1 MEIIVD
7 DEYIIENEQKELHI
21 VAEFE
26 IINHNYKILIVTLTI
41 DRYTKYL
48 FKVTKYEDNICIS
61 EFDIYTTNTDLSKE
75 INDICIDY
83 SNIECNVTTV
93 KCNNND
99 NIYSIEIRPIYN
111 TNVRCLV
118 FYNSMFYNSTGITDM
133 SYNTKFIYNYLSN
146 HLYLFDI
153 NNEYI
158 LK

>member
-7 DEYIIENEQKELHI
+7 DEYVIEHEQEKLHI

-83 SNIECNVTTV
+83 SNIECNVTIV
-93 KCNNND
+93 HRD
-99 NIYSIEIRPIYN
+99 NAIYSIKFKPVHNNNNIQS
-111 TNVRCLV
+111 LV
-118 FYNSMFYNSTGITDM
+118 FLSNLLEK
-133 SYNTKFIYNYLSN
+133 KFKYIIKCIHDYLSKD
-146 HLYLFDI
+146 LYLFDI
-153 NNEYI
+153 NNKYI

>member
-7 DEYIIENEQKELHI
+7 DEYVIEHEQEKLHI

-26 IINHNYKILIVTLTI
+26 VINHNYKILIVTLTT

-48 FKVTKYEDNICIS
+48 FKATKYENNICIS
-61 EFDIYTTNTDLSKE
+61 EFGVYTANTTDLSKE
-75 INDICIDY
+75 INDICMDY
-83 SNIECNVTTV
+83 SNIECNVTIV
-93 KCNNND
+93 HRD
-99 NIYSIEIRPIYN
+99 NAIYSIEIRPIYN

-153 NNEYI
+153 NNEYV

>member
-1 MEIIVD
+1 MEMIVD
-7 DEYIIENEQKELHI
+7 ENQPKLNINI

-26 IINHNYKILIVTLTI
+26 VINHNYKILIVTLTT

-48 FKVTKYEDNICIS
+48 YTKYLFKATKYEDNICIS
-61 EFDIYTTNTDLSKE
+61 AFDIYTANTDLSKE

-83 SNIECNVTTV
+83 SNIECNVTIV
-93 KCNNND
+93 HRD
-99 NIYSIEIRPIYN
+99 NAIYSIEIRPIYN

-153 NNEYI
+153 NNEYV

>member
-1 MEIIVD
+1 MEMIVD
-7 DEYIIENEQKELHI
+7 ENQPKLNINI

-26 IINHNYKILIVTLTI
+26 VINHNYKILIVTLTT

-48 FKVTKYEDNICIS
+48 FKATKYEDNICIS
-61 EFDIYTTNTDLSKE
+61 AFDIYTANTDLSKE

-111 TNVRCLV
+111 SNDWCFV
-118 FYNSMFYNSTGITDM
+118 FINSTWSWTTDPPYIT
-133 SYNTKFIYNYLSN
+133 TFIYNYLSN